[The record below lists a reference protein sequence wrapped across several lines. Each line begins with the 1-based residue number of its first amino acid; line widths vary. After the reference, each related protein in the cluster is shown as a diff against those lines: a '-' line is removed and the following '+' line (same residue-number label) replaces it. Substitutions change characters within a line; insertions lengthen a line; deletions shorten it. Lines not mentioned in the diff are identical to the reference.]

1 MQSKFTSTALAL
13 LVAAS
18 CAGAHAQSKTR
29 DEVRQ
34 ELADA
39 VRNGALMRG
48 EVEPSNLAPGAGS
61 MAPPRTRA
69 EVRAEFEAAQRSG
82 DLLAAGE
89 SGQKLNELN
98 PSGYPRQQALV
109 GKTRAQVL
117 AELVDA
123 QRNGEL
129 LAAGELGLTQRV
141 LHPDLFPRAAVPM
154 VARAATGAPMD
165 APDHTMR

>member
-48 EVEPSNLAPGAGS
+48 EVEPRNLPPGADLL
-61 MAPPRTRA
+61 AQRRTRS

-89 SGQKLNELN
+89 LNQKLNELY
-98 PSGYPRQQALV
+98 PSRYPHQQAPV
-109 GKTRAQVL
+109 GKTRAQVR

-123 QRNGEL
+123 QRNGDL
-129 LAAGELGLTQRV
+129 LAAGELGLTQRA
-141 LHPDLFPRAAVPM
+141 LHQDLFPRAAASM
-154 VARAATGAPMD
+154 VIKAAANAPMEAHD
-165 APDHTMR
+165 RAMR